1 MTLSFDNRSVKFVGA
16 YKPVNLI
23 QRRKTYKNKTMSFIE
38 FESGWDKEKARQELR
53 EVRAELLKRVKYK
66 I

>member
-1 MTLSFDNRSVKFVGA
+1 
-16 YKPVNLI
+16 
-23 QRRKTYKNKTMSFIE
+23 MSFIE

-66 I
+66 IYEIFQWQDYQSTVNRISSKT